1 MHYTSGT
8 PQLGLDGRKLFY
20 SWRVH
25 IYSSL
30 ICPAIAFINLFSRL
44 VLTQCWRTRQIH
56 HYGLCN
62 FVLML
67 TGNHVSISNAFRR
80 ELTSVYD
87 VISEHFSIVIYSLRQ
102 VIHRNILFALLFH
115 FKMWIREKK
124 ATCTMSKKEFFII
137 SNLLVDNDLMNLLS
151 NANLR

>member
-25 IYSSL
+25 LYCIRFSSL

-124 ATCTMSKKEFFII
+124 LHVQCQKKN
-137 SNLLVDNDLMNLLS
+137 SSLLVIYL
-151 NANLR
+151 